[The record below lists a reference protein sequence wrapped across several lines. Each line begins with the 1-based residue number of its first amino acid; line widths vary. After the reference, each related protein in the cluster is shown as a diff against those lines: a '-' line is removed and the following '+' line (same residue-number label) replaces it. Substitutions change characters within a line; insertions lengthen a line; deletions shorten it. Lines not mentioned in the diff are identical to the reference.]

1 MRVPFPTGLL
11 AGLAL
16 PLLAGAAQAV
26 EYKRVDLAKSSLVFV
41 SKQMGVAVDGR
52 FRRFN
57 ASLSFD
63 PAAPTKG
70 RAEIA
75 IELAS
80 VDTGV
85 PEADEEVV
93 GKDWFNVASFPKASF
108 VSREVKVLGSGK
120 YEALGELTIKG
131 STRPVKAPFTVREA
145 GGRAVFDGNF
155 TMLRGDFA
163 VGAGAWAD
171 YGTVANEIV
180 IRFHFEAT
188 P

>member
-1 MRVPFPTGLL
+1 MTSMSLFPVALL
-11 AGLAL
+11 AGFA
-16 PLLAGAAQAV
+16 LLAGTADAV
-26 EYKRVDLAKSSLVFV
+26 EYQRVDLAKSSLVFV

-52 FRRFN
+52 FKRFN
-57 ASLSFD
+57 ASLKFD
-63 PAAPTKG
+63 PAAPAKG

-93 GKDWFNVASFPKASF
+93 GKDWFDVARFPKAAF
-108 VSREVKVLGSGK
+108 VSREVKVLGGGRF
-120 YEALGELTIKG
+120 EAVGDLTIKG
-131 STRPVKAPFTVREA
+131 TTKPVKAPFTVREA
-145 GGRAVFDGNF
+145 GGRAVFEGSF

-180 IRFHFEAT
+180 IRFRFEAT

>member
-1 MRVPFPTGLL
+1 MRIRNLIPAALL
-11 AGLAL
+11 ASFA
-16 PLLAGAAQAV
+16 LLAGAANAV
-26 EYKRVDLAKSSLVFV
+26 EYKRVDLSKSSLIFV

-52 FRRFN
+52 FKRFN
-57 ASLSFD
+57 ASLGFD
-63 PAAPTKG
+63 PAAPAKG
-70 RAEIA
+70 HAEIA

-85 PEADEEVV
+85 TEADEEVV
-93 GKDWFNVASFPKASF
+93 GKDWFDVARFPKASF
-108 VSREVKVLGSGK
+108 VSREVKVLGGGRF
-120 YEALGELTIKG
+120 EALGDLTIKG
-131 STRPVKAPFTVREA
+131 TTKPVKAPFTVREA
-145 GGRAVFDGNF
+145 GGRAVFDGSF

>member
-1 MRVPFPTGLL
+1 MISAVAKSLAAGLVLALL
-11 AGLAL
+11 ASPALA
-16 PLLAGAAQAV
+16 A
-26 EYKRVDLAKSSLVFV
+26 EFKRVDLAKSSLIFV

-52 FRRFN
+52 FKRFE
-57 ASLSFD
+57 AKLAFD

-70 RAEIA
+70 SAEIA
-75 IELAS
+75 IDLAS

-85 PEADEEVV
+85 PDADEEVV
-93 GKDWFNVASFPKASF
+93 GKDWFNVANFPKATF
-108 VSREVKVLGSGK
+108 VSRDVKVLGGGK
-120 YEALGELTIKG
+120 FEAVGELSIKG
-131 STRPVKAPFTVREA
+131 TTKPVKAPFTVRET

-155 TMLRGDFA
+155 TILRGDFN